1 MIKRRT
7 FLCGSFNKS
16 EIISTIFNSLFR
28 GKALLFAWLT
38 QTRATWPVSLS
49 LHVPAD
55 SFSSSSCQSP
65 SSVTILWGFKASI
78 CWKASGQKEVE
89 VDNAGKLGFIKNL
102 SPKLYLCDRAC
113 VKFGNK
119 MTSTFFHLRWNENN
133 NVVLQWNNS
142 HYLNQ
147 LQLFLWTIYVIDL
160 TENNHKILKYLH
172 NNNYRMSV

>member
-1 MIKRRT
+1 MACVT
-7 FLCGSFNKS
+7 FPSCACWLFFLQQLSITFKCHTFMGLQGQHLLKSIRAEGSGS
-16 EIISTIFNSLFR
+16 WQCWE
-28 GKALLFAWLT
+28 AW
-38 QTRATWPVSLS
+38 
-49 LHVPAD
+49 
-55 SFSSSSCQSP
+55 F
-65 SSVTILWGFKASI
+65 
-78 CWKASGQKEVE
+78 
-89 VDNAGKLGFIKNL
+89 FIKNL